1 MNQDPSLTPK
11 SSKFGSE
18 FFPPELFDTLPVAI
32 YTCDSLGY
40 ITSYNMAAAA
50 LWGREPELKKDL
62 WCGSWKIFEKDGS
75 PMPLDTCPMALAL
88 KENRPITGEEIVV
101 ECPDGTKRNIIIPHP
116 VPLYDN
122 NGNLIGAINTL
133 IDITDQVKSNTR
145 IQKLLDETGLFDA
158 KKDEFIGL
166 VSHELKTPVTS
177 IGAYLQL
184 IARIFSPGDSAKTL
198 ISKAQDQLARLSTLI
213 ADLLDITE
221 LQTGLLESSI
231 KDFNLIVIVTDVI
244 EMMQRTNP
252 THELSLYSDQA
263 ELWIRADQR
272 RMEQVIR
279 NLISNAI
286 KYSHHANLVMIRISA
301 VHNVAIVS
309 VQDFGLGIELEDQER
324 IFTRFYRVNKLNGH
338 PSGLGI
344 GLYMCKEIIE
354 RHQGRLWVESTPGSG
369 SFFFSLICL
378 VTHNFQINLIVK

>member
-1 MNQDPSLTPK
+1 
-11 SSKFGSE
+11 
-18 FFPPELFDTLPVAI
+18 
-32 YTCDSLGY
+32 
-40 ITSYNMAAAA
+40 MAAAA
-50 LWGREPELKKDL
+50 LWGREPELKKDI

-101 ECPDGTKRNIIIPHP
+101 ECPDGTKRNIIPHP

-145 IQKLLDETGLFDA
+145 IQKLLDEARLLDA

-231 KDFNLIVIVTDVI
+231 KDFNLIVIVKDVI
-244 EMMQRTNP
+244 EMMQRTSP
-252 THELSLYSDQA
+252 IHELSLYSDQA

-354 RHQGRLWVESTPGSG
+354 RHQGRLWVESTHGSG
-369 SFFFSLICL
+369 STFFFNMPCNPQLS
-378 VTHNFQINLIVK
+378 N